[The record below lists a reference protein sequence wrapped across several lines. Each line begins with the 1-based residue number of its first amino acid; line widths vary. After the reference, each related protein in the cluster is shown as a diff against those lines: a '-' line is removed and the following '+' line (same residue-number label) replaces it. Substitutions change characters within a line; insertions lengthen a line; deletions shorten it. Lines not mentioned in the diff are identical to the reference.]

1 MTGISILTMFAAS
14 AVAVVVSV
22 LFYFVTR
29 DQQRQRRRIKET
41 RQYLQA
47 LHEQAATISRQ
58 LRDR

>member
-1 MTGISILTMFAAS
+1 MTGISILTMFAAF
-14 AVAVVVSV
+14 AVVVSV
-22 LFYFVTR
+22 LLYFVAR

-41 RQYLQA
+41 QQYLQA